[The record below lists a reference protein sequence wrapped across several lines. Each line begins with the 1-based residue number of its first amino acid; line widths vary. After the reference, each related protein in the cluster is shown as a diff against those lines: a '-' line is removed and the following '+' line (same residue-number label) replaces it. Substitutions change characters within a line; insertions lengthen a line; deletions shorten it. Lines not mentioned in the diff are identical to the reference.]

1 MIDISKDIRSLSEFK
16 RNRADFMNQIRTSGH
31 PLVLTVNG
39 NLEALEGT
47 KKGLSDVE
55 ADRVTPLQQFEAE
68 FRKTRGLPSRSR

>member
-47 KKGLSDVE
+47 KE
-55 ADRVTPLQQFEAE
+55 RT
-68 FRKTRGLPSRSR
+68 FRCRG